1 MKKIISIMLFL
12 FLIIPAVSAKQ
23 GHIPLLAVRE
33 TDEGLEGSIAD
44 LYLEIQEG
52 KGRVFLDTFPLTK
65 VDTQISARLA
75 KDVACSFLDID
86 CSGYDFIYIIKAD
99 STIIGGPSAGAAAT
113 ILTISL
119 LDNLYLSEQI
129 AITGTIN
136 PGGIIGPVGGLKEK
150 VEAAAKKGMKKA
162 LIPQGKRFVKE
173 EPEVVKI
180 GNVEIG
186 RSKIGNETID
196 LVEYGEK
203 LGIKVVEIA
212 SLNDVIYEFTGKK
225 ANNIT
230 KELVIDASYTETM
243 KKLAVD
249 LCSRNEELQKSISR
263 FKIGDKELLLVKNE
277 TINLTAKGKEAFD
290 SGIYYS
296 SASYCFG
303 ANVKASYL
311 LLLLQNLTKGKILE
325 KEAIAMAKIK
335 DFDKK
340 INEKQI
346 KTITDLESYIVI
358 KERLIEAEDY
368 LDLAAENFNDT
379 KAGIS
384 NLAYALERINS
395 AYSWF
400 FFFDSRGREFNLN
413 KDILKSSCQ
422 DKISEA
428 EERHEY
434 VKLFLPTV
442 LENAEKETG
451 YAYSY
456 MEKGDYELCLFK
468 ASKAKAEADIV
479 LSVIG
484 VEEDQLDNMLNQKL
498 DIVKD
503 NIIKEAEK
511 GIFPILGYSYYEYA
525 KTLKDNDRSS
535 ALLYS
540 EYALELSNLDMYFE
554 EKEKAQLKKIEEN
567 LVLVFVAGIFV
578 GFIVGI
584 SFKKGSKPR
593 KRQKW

>member
-1 MKKIISIMLFL
+1 MKKAILIFLLL
-12 FLIIPAVSAKQ
+12 FLIIPAIYAAKQ
-23 GHIPLLAVRE
+23 GHIPLLAIKE
-33 TDEGLEGSIAD
+33 TEQGLEGSIAD

-86 CSGYDFIYIIKAD
+86 CSNYDFIYMIKAD
-99 STIIGGPSAGAAAT
+99 STIIGGPSAGAAAA

-119 LDNLYLSEQI
+119 LDDLYLSEQI

-136 PGGIIGPVGGLKEK
+136 PGGIIGPVGGVKEK
-150 VEAAAKKGMKKA
+150 IEAAAKKGMKKA

-180 GNVEIG
+180 GNIEIG

-225 ANNIT
+225 TSNIT
-230 KELVIDASYTETM
+230 KGLVIDSNYTETM

-249 LCSRNEELQKSISR
+249 LCSRNEELQKSLSR
-263 FKIGDKELLLVKNE
+263 FKIDDKELLLVKNE

-303 ANVKASYL
+303 ANVKSSYL
-311 LLLLQNLTKGKILE
+311 LLLLQNLTKDKILE
-325 KEAIAMAKIK
+325 KEAMARAKIQ

-340 INEKQI
+340 IGEKQI
-346 KTITDLESYIVI
+346 KTITDLESYIVV

-368 LDLAAENFNDT
+368 LDLAIKNLNDT
-379 KAGIS
+379 KKSIS
-384 NLAYALERINS
+384 NLAYSLERINS

-400 FFFDSRGREFNLN
+400 FFFDSRGKEFNLN

-479 LSVIG
+479 LNVIG
-484 VEEDQLDNMLNQKL
+484 VEEDQLDNLLNQKL
-498 DIVKD
+498 NIVKN

-525 KTLKDNDRSS
+525 STLKDSDRSS

-540 EYALELSNLDMYFE
+540 EYALELSNLDIYFE
-554 EKEKAQLKKIEEN
+554 EKEKVQFKKIEEN
-567 LVLVFVAGIFV
+567 LVLIFVAGMCG
-578 GFIVGI
+578 GFLIGI
-584 SFKKGSKPR
+584 SFKKKSVKTKR
-593 KRQKW
+593 KH